1 MPEDDSKTLYLID
14 GHAQMFRAF
23 YAIRSPMT
31 SPVTGEPTNAVFAF
45 TGMLLKLFGNL
56 KPTHALMCID
66 SKGDTFRH
74 AFYPEY
80 KGTRD
85 APPDEFIAQI
95 PVMLKMTEDFGVPV
109 VGLPGYEADD
119 LMATFADRFAGEFDR
134 IRLVSKDKDLQ
145 QCLTQKVTLYDIHK
159 DEEMGI
165 EGLHEKKGV
174 RPDQIIDLQVLTGDN
189 VDNIPGVPGIGDK
202 TAAKLIAEFGTVD
215 NLLANIDQVKGKR
228 RENIE
233 KSQRQF
239 ELARKLVTLK
249 KDVEI
254 GTAASDLALPSPDG
268 ELLVKRFKELGFGKY
283 QGDAKRI
290 FGLGASQ
297 ADGVETD
304 EKPGSKEGASAD
316 LPGAGAGAAF
326 GLFAAMGESQEP
338 VSIEPPAHCTYTSVT
353 TTSGLD
359 EVVKVVAGAS
369 VVAVDTETL
378 GLGSGTGLCGV
389 CLSWEK
395 DQGVYIPT
403 KLPGDAECLGEAE
416 VIAALTPLLTDVNVV
431 KVGHNLK
438 YDMQVLARAGVQISG
453 PIYDTMI
460 AGFLTGQPGLKMD
473 DLALSLLNR
482 ETIPITQLI
491 GEKKRGQEQK
501 SMGQIPLE
509 VIAPYAAEDADI
521 TLQLYHLLKAEVD
534 ALGMTDLADE
544 IEMPLVDV
552 LGKMEDAG
560 ICVDPGVLKAQ
571 QEELTKRIISIKDE
585 VLERAGT
592 DFNPDSPKQLSELLF
607 NTLGFKPAKKT
618 KTGYSTDSEV
628 LEKLAED
635 DAHSKK
641 VKEAAR
647 PIPGLILEYRQLT
660 KLVGTYLEALRE
672 AIADDGRIHCRFH
685 QTGAAT
691 GRLSSSDPN
700 LQNIPIRTDIGRRVR
715 KAFTAA
721 PGCKLVC
728 ADYSQIELRMLA
740 HLSEDE
746 NLIAAFNEGVD
757 IHTAVAAQTFDV
769 APKDVTR
776 EQRGSAKMI
785 NFGIVYGITAFGLAR
800 RLGGGVSR
808 TEAQAIID
816 GYKTRF
822 PGIDA
827 FLQAC
832 VLQAEEHG
840 YVTTILGRRRAIEQI
855 HSRNPQARA
864 LGERLA
870 INSVVQGSAA
880 DLIKLAMVKLHATI
894 QNDSLPLAMLLQIH
908 DELIGES
915 PEDQAQAMAVVLSDA
930 MQNAMSLK
938 VPLLAEAGVSGD
950 WFSAK

>member
-85 APPDEFIAQI
+85 APPEEFIAQI

-109 VGLPGYEADD
+109 VGLSGFEADD

-145 QCLTQKVTLYDIHK
+145 QCLSEKVTLYDIHK
-159 DEEMGI
+159 DEELDL
-165 EGLHEKKGV
+165 EGLQEKKGV

-233 KSQRQF
+233 NSQSQF

-254 GTAASDLALPSPDG
+254 DTAVNDLVLASPDG
-268 ELLVKRFKELGFGKY
+268 EHLVKRFKELGFGKY

-290 FGLGASQ
+290 FGLATNQ
-297 ADGVETD
+297 AGGEDTKQKSVEQLDKT
-304 EKPGSKEGASAD
+304 ED
-316 LPGAGAGAAF
+316 LPGAF

-338 VSIEPPAHCTYTSVT
+338 ASIEPPAHCRYTSVMSST
-353 TTSGLD
+353 ALAD
-359 EVVKVVAGAS
+359 VVKAIAGAS
-369 VVAVDTETL
+369 VIAVDTETL
-378 GLGSGTGLCGV
+378 GLGSSTGLCGV

-403 KLPGDAECLGEAE
+403 VLPDDAECLPEAE
-416 VIAALTPLLTDVNVV
+416 VIAALVPVLTDPNVV

-438 YDMQVLARAGVQISG
+438 YDIQVLSRAGVQISG

-482 ETIPITQLI
+482 DTIPITQLI

-501 SMGQIPLE
+501 SMGQIPLK

-534 ALGMTDLADE
+534 ALGMAELANG

-552 LGKMEDAG
+552 LGKMEDVG
-560 ICVDPGVLKAQ
+560 ICVDPAVLKAQ
-571 QEELTKRIISIKDE
+571 QEELTQRIIAIKDE

-607 NTLGFKPAKKT
+607 KGLGFKPAKKT

-635 DAHSKK
+635 DEHSKK
-641 VKEAAR
+641 VKDAAR

-721 PGCKLVC
+721 EGCKLVC

-816 GYKTRF
+816 GYKQRF
-822 PGIDA
+822 SGIDA
-827 FLQAC
+827 FLQTC

-855 HSRNPQARA
+855 QSRNPQARA

-880 DLIKLAMVKLHATI
+880 DLIKLAMVKLHTTI
-894 QNDSLPLAMLLQIH
+894 QNDSLPLTMLLQIH
-908 DELIGES
+908 DELIGEA
-915 PEDQAQAMAVVLSDA
+915 PDDQAHAMATVLSDA
-930 MQNAMSLK
+930 MQNAMPLK